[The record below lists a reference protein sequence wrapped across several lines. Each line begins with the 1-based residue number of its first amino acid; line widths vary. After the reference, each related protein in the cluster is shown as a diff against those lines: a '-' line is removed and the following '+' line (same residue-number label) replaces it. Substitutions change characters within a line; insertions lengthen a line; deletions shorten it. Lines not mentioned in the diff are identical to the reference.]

1 MNKLLKNKEIII
13 SKWIS
18 KIETDIDEIE
28 IKTFFSQILNSIED
42 DTNTDKIIH
51 ETVTNLSKYE
61 LSINE
66 IANMVLKLIDV
77 LEEEKL
83 SCEEK
88 NIYIKKIYSL
98 TFDMF
103 KEFDGTQKDT
113 LKKQIDIIKSMD
125 IPILRLDDDTILI
138 PLIGFLD
145 SQKAFELIRKIL
157 TTIKEKNTLKVIV
170 DIEGIPIIDTEVANQ
185 FLRLH
190 RAIKIIGAKFM
201 LSGITP
207 AVAETLVHLEID
219 LPIKTKANLQL
230 AIEAFRS
237 NEI

>member
-1 MNKLLKNKEIII
+1 MNKLLENKEIII
-13 SKWIS
+13 SKWVS
-18 KIETDIDEIE
+18 KIDTDIDEIE
-28 IKTFFSQILNSIED
+28 VKTFFSQILNSIEND
-42 DTNTDKIIH
+42 ESTDKIILDA
-51 ETVTNLSKYE
+51 VANLSKYE

-66 IANMVLKLIDV
+66 IAKMVLKLVDV

-103 KEFDGTQKDT
+103 VEFENTEKDT
-113 LKKQIDIIKSMD
+113 ISKQIDTIKSMD
-125 IPILRLDDDTILI
+125 IPILKLDNDTILI

-145 SQKAFELIRKIL
+145 SQKAFDLIRKIL

-170 DIEGIPIIDTEVANQ
+170 DIEGIPIIDTEIANQ

-190 RAIKIIGAKFM
+190 RAIKIIGAE
-201 LSGITP
+201 LIISGITP

-219 LPIKTKANLQL
+219 LPITTRADLKL
-230 AIEAFRS
+230 AIEAFRN

>member
-1 MNKLLKNKEIII
+1 MNKLLENKEVIL

-18 KIETDIDEIE
+18 KIDTDIDEIE
-28 IKTFFSQILNSIED
+28 IKTFFSQILNSVEND
-42 DTNTDKIIH
+42 ENTDKIIH
-51 ETVTNLSKYE
+51 DAVTNLSKYE

-66 IANMVLKLIDV
+66 IANIVLKLIDV

-98 TFDMF
+98 TFNMF
-103 KEFDGTQKDT
+103 IEFENTEKGTIN
-113 LKKQIDIIKSMD
+113 KQIDIIKSMD
-125 IPILRLDDDTILI
+125 IPVLRLNNDTILI

-190 RAIKIIGAKFM
+190 RAIKIIGAKLI

-219 LPIKTKANLQL
+219 LPIQTRANLQL
-230 AIEAFRS
+230 AIEAFGN

>member
-1 MNKLLKNKEIII
+1 MNKLLENKEIII

-28 IKTFFSQILNSIED
+28 IKTFFFQILNSIEND
-42 DTNTDKIIH
+42 KNIDKIIH
-51 ETVTNLSKYE
+51 DAVTNLSKYE

-83 SCEEK
+83 TCEEK

-98 TFDMF
+98 TFDIF
-103 KEFDGTQKDT
+103 REFENTKKDT
-113 LKKQIDIIKSMD
+113 LNKQIDIIKNMN

-145 SQKAFELIRKIL
+145 SQKAFELIRKVLI
-157 TTIKEKNTLKVIV
+157 TIKENSTLKVII

-185 FLRLH
+185 FLKLH
-190 RAIKIIGAKFM
+190 RAIKIIGAKLI

-219 LPIKTKANLQL
+219 LPIQTKANLQL
-230 AIEAFRS
+230 AIEAFRN

>member
-1 MNKLLKNKEIII
+1 MNKLLENKEIIL

-28 IKTFFSQILNSIED
+28 IKTFFSQILNSIEN
-42 DTNTDKIIH
+42 DTNTDKILH

-103 KEFDGTQKDT
+103 IEFEHTEKDT
-113 LKKQIDIIKSMD
+113 ISKQMDIIKSMD
-125 IPILRLDDDTILI
+125 IPILRLDDDTLLI

-145 SQKAFELIRKIL
+145 SQKAFELIRKVL
-157 TTIKEKNTLKVIV
+157 TTIKEKNTLKVII

-190 RAIKIIGAKFM
+190 RAIKIIGAKLI

-219 LPIKTKANLQL
+219 LPITTRADLKL
-230 AIEAFRS
+230 AIEAFGN

>member
-1 MNKLLKNKEIII
+1 MNKLLENKEIIL

-28 IKTFFSQILNSIED
+28 IKTFFSQILNSIENNE
-42 DTNTDKIIH
+42 NTDKIIH
-51 ETVTNLSKYE
+51 ETVANLSKYE

-103 KEFDGTQKDT
+103 IEFEHTEKDT
-113 LKKQIDIIKSMD
+113 ISKQMDIIKSMD
-125 IPILRLDDDTILI
+125 IPILRLDDDTLLI

-145 SQKAFELIRKIL
+145 SQKAFELIRKVL
-157 TTIKEKNTLKVIV
+157 TTIKEKNTLKVII

-190 RAIKIIGAKFM
+190 RAIKIIGAKLI

-219 LPIKTKANLQL
+219 LPIQTRANLQL
-230 AIEAFRS
+230 AIEAFGN

>member
-1 MNKLLKNKEIII
+1 MNKLLENKEIIL

-28 IKTFFSQILNSIED
+28 IKTFFSQILNSIENNE
-42 DTNTDKIIH
+42 NTDKIIH

-103 KEFDGTQKDT
+103 IEFEHTEKDT
-113 LKKQIDIIKSMD
+113 ISKQMDIIKSMD
-125 IPILRLDDDTILI
+125 IPILRLDDDTLLI

-145 SQKAFELIRKIL
+145 SQKAFELIRKVL
-157 TTIKEKNTLKVIV
+157 TTIKEKNTLKVII

-190 RAIKIIGAKFM
+190 RAIKIIGAKLI

-219 LPIKTKANLQL
+219 LPIQTRANLQL
-230 AIEAFRS
+230 AIEAFGN

>member
-1 MNKLLKNKEIII
+1 MNKLLENKEIII

-28 IKTFFSQILNSIED
+28 IKTFFFQILNSIEND
-42 DTNTDKIIH
+42 KNIDKIIH
-51 ETVTNLSKYE
+51 DAITNLSKYE
-61 LSINE
+61 VSINE
-66 IANMVLKLIDV
+66 ITNMVLKLIDV

-98 TFDMF
+98 TFDIF
-103 KEFDGTQKDT
+103 REFENTKKDT
-113 LKKQIDIIKSMD
+113 LNKQIDIIKNMN

-145 SQKAFELIRKIL
+145 SQKAFELIRKVL
-157 TTIKEKNTLKVIV
+157 VTIKENSTLKVII
-170 DIEGIPIIDTEVANQ
+170 DIEGIPIIDTEVASQ
-185 FLRLH
+185 FLKLH
-190 RAIKIIGAKFM
+190 RAIKIIGAKLI

-219 LPIKTKANLQL
+219 LPIQTKANLQL
-230 AIEAFRS
+230 AIEAFRN

>member
-1 MNKLLKNKEIII
+1 MNKLLENKEIIL

-28 IKTFFSQILNSIED
+28 IKTFFSQILNSIENNE
-42 DTNTDKIIH
+42 NTDKIIH

-103 KEFDGTQKDT
+103 IEFEHTEKDT
-113 LKKQIDIIKSMD
+113 ISKQMDIIKSMD
-125 IPILRLDDDTILI
+125 IPILRLDNNTLLI

-145 SQKAFELIRKIL
+145 SQKAFELIRKVL
-157 TTIKEKNTLKVIV
+157 TTIKEKNTLKVII

-190 RAIKIIGAKFM
+190 RAIKIIGAKLI

-219 LPIKTKANLQL
+219 LPIQTRANLQL
-230 AIEAFRS
+230 AIEAFGN

>member
-1 MNKLLKNKEIII
+1 MNKLLENKEIIL

-28 IKTFFSQILNSIED
+28 IKTFFSQILNSIENNE
-42 DTNTDKIIH
+42 NTDKIIH

-83 SCEEK
+83 TCEEK

-98 TFDMF
+98 TFDIF
-103 KEFDGTQKDT
+103 REFENTKKDT
-113 LKKQIDIIKSMD
+113 LNKQIDIIKNMN

-145 SQKAFELIRKIL
+145 SQKAFELIRKVLI
-157 TTIKEKNTLKVIV
+157 TIKENSTLKVII
-170 DIEGIPIIDTEVANQ
+170 DIEGIPIIYTEVANQ
-185 FLRLH
+185 FLKLH
-190 RAIKIIGAKFM
+190 RAIKIIGAKLI

-219 LPIKTKANLQL
+219 LPIQTKANLQL
-230 AIEAFRS
+230 AIEAFRN

>member
-1 MNKLLKNKEIII
+1 MNKLLENKEIII
-13 SKWIS
+13 SKWVS
-18 KIETDIDEIE
+18 KIDTDIDEIE
-28 IKTFFSQILNSIED
+28 VKTFFSQILNSIEND
-42 DTNTDKIIH
+42 ESTDKIILDA
-51 ETVTNLSKYE
+51 VANLNKYE

-66 IANMVLKLIDV
+66 IAKMVLKLVDV

-103 KEFDGTQKDT
+103 VEFENTEKDT
-113 LKKQIDIIKSMD
+113 ISKQIDTIKSMD
-125 IPILRLDDDTILI
+125 IPILKLDNDTILI

-145 SQKAFELIRKIL
+145 SQKAFDLIRKIL

-170 DIEGIPIIDTEVANQ
+170 DIEGIPIIDTEIANQ

-190 RAIKIIGAKFM
+190 RAIKIIGAE
-201 LSGITP
+201 LIISGITP

-219 LPIKTKANLQL
+219 LPITTRADLKL
-230 AIEAFRS
+230 AIEAFRN

>member
-28 IKTFFSQILNSIED
+28 IKTFFSQILNSIENNE
-42 DTNTDKIIH
+42 NTDKIIH
-51 ETVTNLSKYE
+51 DAVTNLSKYE

>member
-1 MNKLLKNKEIII
+1 MNKLLENKEVIL

-18 KIETDIDEIE
+18 KIDTDIDEIE
-28 IKTFFSQILNSIED
+28 IKTFFSQILNSVEND
-42 DTNTDKIIH
+42 ENTDKIIH
-51 ETVTNLSKYE
+51 DAVTNLSKYE

-66 IANMVLKLIDV
+66 IANIVLKLIDV

-98 TFDMF
+98 TFNMF
-103 KEFDGTQKDT
+103 IEFENTEKGTIN
-113 LKKQIDIIKSMD
+113 KQIDIIKSMD
-125 IPILRLDDDTILI
+125 IPVLRLNDDTILI

-170 DIEGIPIIDTEVANQ
+170 DIEGIPIIDTEIANQ

-190 RAIKIIGAKFM
+190 RAIKIIGAKFI

-219 LPIKTKANLQL
+219 LPITTRANLQL
-230 AIEAFRS
+230 AIEAFRN

>member
-1 MNKLLKNKEIII
+1 MNKLLENKEIII
-13 SKWIS
+13 SKWVS
-18 KIETDIDEIE
+18 KIDTDIDEIE
-28 IKTFFSQILNSIED
+28 VKTFFSQILNSIEND
-42 DTNTDKIIH
+42 ESTDKIILDA
-51 ETVTNLSKYE
+51 VANLSKYE

-66 IANMVLKLIDV
+66 IAKMVLKLVDV

-103 KEFDGTQKDT
+103 VEFENTEKDT
-113 LKKQIDIIKSMD
+113 ISKQIDTIKSMD
-125 IPILRLDDDTILI
+125 IPILKLDNDTILI

-145 SQKAFELIRKIL
+145 SQKAFDLIRKIL

-170 DIEGIPIIDTEVANQ
+170 DIEGIPIIDTEIANQ

-190 RAIKIIGAKFM
+190 RAIKIIGAE
-201 LSGITP
+201 LIISGITP

-219 LPIKTKANLQL
+219 LPITTRADLKL
-230 AIEAFRS
+230 AIETFRN